1 MALDPPA
8 GCLSDRS
15 RIGAGPT
22 LQRAWFAT
30 SHSAL
35 LGCDACT
42 QSRPRL
48 CTRAALGRR
57 RCSDR
62 FDRQLRCNLRP
73 RGASLS
79 QQHRKV
85 FHGGVHARESARM
98 KVVLLALSGDL
109 SRWQD
114 KITELYPNS
123 SIEFISRSEFE
134 TGSHLKRLKALRAL
148 RPDVLAIATERLPWQ
163 RGQNLFM
170 LFGALAGAREVLMI
184 DAHDGVIKKSRSNVL
199 LGAPVRLSRET
210 ITGANDM
217 AQSRRDLQRLEE
229 ETLRFS
235 DLPHKKTTRS
245 RLRAVFLRSTPGP
258 GTQAG
263 GAASHI
269 KGVVGGLE
277 SLGVDVR
284 VISND
289 LIAGLNVSEDRFDV
303 IPPQPGGGLRALFD
317 IHNNLVFTR
326 GAVPLIERAD
336 PDFIYQRYA
345 RFSWAGVV
353 AANRIKRPL
362 LLEYNGS
369 EVWVGKHWDRVGSL
383 DLLERSERLNLDA
396 AARIFVVS
404 EVERRNLEG
413 RGVDGQKIV
422 VNPNGV
428 DVERFRPGV
437 GGADI
442 RRELRIEDD
451 EVVAGFVGTFGP
463 WHGVEKLAEAIKT
476 IPANVRVLFLLVG
489 SGSLH
494 AEVQR
499 LLENETRVIFTGA
512 VAPERVPKL
521 LDVCDILI
529 APRAAVA
536 EGSEFFGS
544 PTKILEYMA
553 IGKGIVASRL
563 GQIGEVHVDGET
575 ALLVEPGDVEGLRAA
590 ILKLVGDEELRK
602 RLGARAREVAE
613 KEHTWIRN
621 AQRVL
626 DAYKSL
632 TGLQD

>member
-1 MALDPPA
+1 
-8 GCLSDRS
+8 
-15 RIGAGPT
+15 
-22 LQRAWFAT
+22 
-30 SHSAL
+30 
-35 LGCDACT
+35 
-42 QSRPRL
+42 
-48 CTRAALGRR
+48 
-57 RCSDR
+57 
-62 FDRQLRCNLRP
+62 
-73 RGASLS
+73 
-79 QQHRKV
+79 
-85 FHGGVHARESARM
+85 M

-109 SRWQD
+109 SRWQN
-114 KITELYPNS
+114 KIDELYPGC
-123 SIEFISRSEFE
+123 SIEFISRAEFE

-184 DAHDGVIKKSRSNVL
+184 DAHGGLIKKSRSNVL

-210 ITGANDM
+210 MTGANDI
-217 AQSRRDLQRLEE
+217 AQSKRELQRLEE

-235 DLPHKKTTRS
+235 DLPLKTASPLLARP
-245 RLRAVFLRSTPGP
+245 RLRVVFLRSTPGP

-269 KGVVGGLE
+269 KGVVEGLE
-277 SLGVDVR
+277 SLGLEVR
-284 VISND
+284 IISND
-289 LIAGLNVSEDRFDV
+289 QIAGLDHSEDRFEI
-303 IPPQPGGGLRALFD
+303 IPPQPGGGSRALFD

-326 GAVPLIERAD
+326 GAVPLIERIR

-369 EVWVGKHWDRVGSL
+369 EVWVGKHWDHVGNL
-383 DLLERSERLNLDA
+383 DLLERYERLNLDA

-404 EVERRNLEG
+404 EVERRNLEA
-413 RGVDGQKIV
+413 RGVASGKIV

-437 GGADI
+437 RGVEA
-442 RRELRIEDD
+442 RRELQIADD

-463 WHGVEKLAEAIKT
+463 WHGVEKLAEAIRK
-476 IPANVRVLFLLVG
+476 IPADVKVRFLLVG

-494 AEVQR
+494 AAVEKQ
-499 LLENETRVIFTGA
+499 LEGDKRVIFTGA
-512 VAPERVPKL
+512 VAHDRVAKL
-521 LDVCDILI
+521 LDACDVLV
-529 APRAAVA
+529 APHVPLAD
-536 EGSEFFGS
+536 GSEFFGS
-544 PTKILEYMA
+544 PTKIFEYMA
-553 IGKGIVASRL
+553 MGKGIVASRL
-563 GQIGEVHVDGET
+563 GQIGEVLVDGET
-575 ALLVEPGDVEGLRAA
+575 ALLVEPGDVEELRAS
-590 ILKLVGDEELRK
+590 ILRLVESEELRK

-613 KEHTWIRN
+613 SEHTWKRN